1 MPEETDAI
9 LSDITNEKD
18 APKLLQGRAS
28 GQVTPA
34 VSDDEVDQT
43 NRRFMLIKAVDC
55 TRLVTSTIVL
65 GKLSL
70 QVVNME

>member
-34 VSDDEVDQT
+34 VSDDEGGLDE
-43 NRRFMLIKAVDC
+43 
-55 TRLVTSTIVL
+55 STIH
-65 GKLSL
+65 
-70 QVVNME
+70 VNQGGRLHQTRHIHHRTW